1 MITAALVKE
10 LRDKTGAGMM
20 DCKKALNETNGDI
33 DAAVDY
39 LREKGIAGAAKKSA
53 RVAAEGTVAAFKT
66 DCGCLA
72 SLIEI
77 NSETDFVAKNEKFQN
92 FAKQTAE
99 FVAKNDGADIS
110 AELEAKAKEMIA
122 AIGEN
127 IVVRRYTVYKLEGA
141 GIISTY
147 IHMGG
152 KIGVMVQF
160 DCDEA
165 LKENPEV
172 IEYTKN
178 IAMQIAAVNPT
189 YLNPTDIPTEELEH
203 EKQVLI
209 AQAENEGKP
218 KEIAEKMVQGRIQKF
233 YKEICLNEQPFV
245 KDDKLFIKDYTK
257 QTAKNVGG
265 KLEIVKFVRY
275 QMGEGLDKRKDD
287 FAEEI
292 AKQING

>member
-110 AELEAKAKEMIA
+110 AELEAKAKEIIA

-189 YLNPTDIPTEELEH
+189 YHNPTDIPTEELEH

>member
-1 MITAALVKE
+1 
-10 LRDKTGAGMM
+10 
-20 DCKKALNETNGDI
+20 
-33 DAAVDY
+33 
-39 LREKGIAGAAKKSA
+39 
-53 RVAAEGTVAAFKT
+53 
-66 DCGCLA
+66 
-72 SLIEI
+72 
-77 NSETDFVAKNEKFQN
+77 
-92 FAKQTAE
+92 
-99 FVAKNDGADIS
+99 
-110 AELEAKAKEMIA
+110 MIA